1 MIKIIKK
8 ILKTANNLTEAKQ
21 SRLKLI
27 YKIQEMAECGCS
39 ISEIS
44 RLLGKDNRTVKKYII
59 PNFIPESQ
67 IEIKKFTG
75 VLPNNFIQ
83 LPKSLK
89 EWAHL
94 LELTEE
100 EKLEIE
106 EVRKEI
112 LI

>member
-1 MIKIIKK
+1 MAHKVTKEDQIRMNELY
-8 ILKTANNLTEAKQ
+8 LK
-21 SRLKLI
+21 
-27 YKIQEMAECGCS
+27 YKTYAEVARQTGFS
-39 ISEIS
+39 PS
-44 RLLGKDNRTVKKYII
+44 TVKKYII

-100 EKLEIE
+100 EKLGIE

>member
-1 MIKIIKK
+1 MAHKVTKEDQIRMNELY
-8 ILKTANNLTEAKQ
+8 LK
-21 SRLKLI
+21 
-27 YKIQEMAECGCS
+27 YKTYAEVARQTGFS
-39 ISEIS
+39 PS
-44 RLLGKDNRTVKKYII
+44 TVKKYII

-89 EWAHL
+89 EWARL

-100 EKLEIE
+100 EKREIE
-106 EVRKEI
+106 AVRKEI

>member
-1 MIKIIKK
+1 MAHKVTKEDQIRMNELY
-8 ILKTANNLTEAKQ
+8 LK
-21 SRLKLI
+21 
-27 YKIQEMAECGCS
+27 YKTYAEVARQTGFS
-39 ISEIS
+39 PS
-44 RLLGKDNRTVKKYII
+44 TVKKYII
-59 PNFIPESQ
+59 PNFIPDSQ

>member
-1 MIKIIKK
+1 MAHKVTKEDQIRMNELY
-8 ILKTANNLTEAKQ
+8 LK
-21 SRLKLI
+21 
-27 YKIQEMAECGCS
+27 YKTYAEVARQTGFS
-39 ISEIS
+39 PS
-44 RLLGKDNRTVKKYII
+44 TVKKYII

-67 IEIKKFTG
+67 IEIKKFIG
-75 VLPNNFIQ
+75 ILPNNFIQ

-106 EVRKEI
+106 ELRKEI

>member
-1 MIKIIKK
+1 MAHKVTKEDQIRMNELY
-8 ILKTANNLTEAKQ
+8 LK
-21 SRLKLI
+21 
-27 YKIQEMAECGCS
+27 YKTYAEVARQTGFS
-39 ISEIS
+39 PS
-44 RLLGKDNRTVKKYII
+44 TVKKYII

-89 EWAHL
+89 EWARL

>member
-1 MIKIIKK
+1 MAHKVTKEDQIRMNELY
-8 ILKTANNLTEAKQ
+8 LK
-21 SRLKLI
+21 
-27 YKIQEMAECGCS
+27 YKTYAEVARQTGFS
-39 ISEIS
+39 PS
-44 RLLGKDNRTVKKYII
+44 TVKKYII

-67 IEIKKFTG
+67 IEIKKFAG